1 MLAKYLR
8 FFSAT
13 TVVLGVGVL
22 TEVLELVLAG
32 ADVSILAGTALL
44 SLVSVVFTVS
54 KARHLY

>member
-1 MLAKYLR
+1 
-8 FFSAT
+8 
-13 TVVLGVGVL
+13 VL

-54 KARHLY
+54 KGAAFVLTAAILLVEVVAG